1 MIKSIS
7 NRIKASVMSVAMA
20 ATVIPA
26 YAVTMPA
33 TAAVSPTAVSA
44 AAKAACG
51 HGRFLAAR
59 ADGRRCRRRQRSGA
73 GAHRLGRRDRAG
85 EAQRG

>member
-26 YAVTMPA
+26 YAVTMPT
-33 TAAVSPTAVSA
+33 TAAVSPAAVSA
-44 AAKAACG
+44 AAKAA
-51 HGRFLAAR
+51 
-59 ADGRRCRRRQRSGA
+59 
-73 GAHRLGRRDRAG
+73 
-85 EAQRG
+85 